1 MNISTF
7 VIVKKII
14 LFFIIILNINFL
26 NKYFYK
32 FIIKKNYILKIPE
45 IETSIKQ
52 FIYISLN
59 YSMTSGHRM
68 YVLAEAIKK
77 VKYDKIKGDFVE
89 CGVWRGGNLIL
100 MKFLND
106 QYKLNRKIYGYDT
119 FNGMTNPSKFD
130 FDHRGLHSGDMLKL
144 SKKKNNI
151 INHYCYATRDDVIQ
165 NLKKTCGYHNIKL
178 IKGDVLETL
187 KKKVPKKISILRL
200 DTDYYESTKIE
211 LEVLYPLLQ
220 SGGVLIIDDYGH
232 WKGCQKAVDEYFGK
246 NTWLHVV
253 DYSCRY
259 IIKK

>member
-1 MNISTF
+1 
-7 VIVKKII
+7 VIVKKFI
-14 LFFIIILNINFL
+14 LFLYYILNINFL

-32 FIIKKNYILKIPE
+32 FIIKNYKLEIPE
-45 IETSIKQ
+45 IELSIKKI
-52 FIYISLN
+52 IYKSLN
-59 YSMTSGHRM
+59 YSMTSAHRM

-77 VKYDKIKGDFVE
+77 INYDKIKGDFVE
-89 CGVWRGGNLIL
+89 CGGWRGGNLIL

-106 QYKLNRKIYGYDT
+106 QYMLNRKIYGYDT
-119 FNGMTNPSKFD
+119 FSGMTNPSKFD
-130 FDHRGLHSGDMLKL
+130 FDHRGLHAQNMLKL

-165 NLKKTCGYHNIKL
+165 NIKNTCGYRNIKL
-178 IKGDVLETL
+178 IQGNVLETL
-187 KKKVPKKISILRL
+187 KKEVPKKISILRL

-211 LEVLYPLLQ
+211 LEVLYPLLE

-232 WKGCQKAVDEYFGK
+232 WKGCQKAVDDYFGK